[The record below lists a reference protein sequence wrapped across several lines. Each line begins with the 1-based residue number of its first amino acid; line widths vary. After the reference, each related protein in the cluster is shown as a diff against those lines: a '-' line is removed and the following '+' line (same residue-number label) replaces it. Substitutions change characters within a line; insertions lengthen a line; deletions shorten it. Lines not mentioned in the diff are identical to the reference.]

1 MRAIIGYMRKKRFLS
16 CLTAIIAIAVLFS
29 LSACSPVEY
38 QNIEKIDSSIAEDS
52 AEIDAAENDGR
63 SLTIKFHPVAGAR
76 SYAVTI
82 DGYLDK
88 EPISPV
94 LQDGIYTAAIEL
106 NEKPRAKALSNTI
119 NGTLYASSELKAT
132 ESTAWTQ
139 VKEFEAPYKRAS
151 INDFAPECR
160 VEERMKDSVVIEII
174 NAPEP
179 DMEYMVTLPDGTSKT
194 YTSSPFTIT
203 GLTEKG
209 TYSVVISHRFKGDA
223 QWGTKTATL
232 TIGAF
237 EGEVKLDITHS
248 KETGDITI
256 TQIPEGFT
264 RVELVK
270 EETGRVVASASLD
283 GNTASYTFKASEVF
297 PAFDLGSFK
306 AKAMSSDTTVISK
319 TIQYASPLVN
329 ATEDPGRQHYAFTF
343 DVADGVTSSDA
354 AIKID
359 GATAEFTVS
368 GNKGTIKLSSL
379 ESLTDYNT
387 TVTISGI
394 DIPLSFTTESF
405 AGYYRWTAPE
415 EDRTFTIHIT
425 EDNEDSPRYKYYI
438 YAIDGE
444 NKYRICPLID
454 EDIPSSGS
462 VSISFNAPEEK
473 YKEAN
478 EAYKWNY
485 DHWNALKSLASIYKL
500 KSWKISAP
508 PTISGDY
515 FETKVETSLTVLIS
529 SMTSKTK
536 TSFSFVE
543 KNIEGKNVPI
553 IYFTNVGLDDLTSSG
568 IYSNPNYEIEGV
580 EPNTFPMTYLGTSL

>member
-16 CLTAIIAIAVLFS
+16 CLTAIIAIAVLFL

-52 AEIDAAENDGR
+52 AEIDVAENDGR

-82 DGYLDK
+82 DGYLEK
-88 EPISPV
+88 EPIIPV
-94 LQDGIYTAAIEL
+94 LQDGIYTATIQL
-106 NEKPRAKALSNTI
+106 NEKPRAKALSSNTV

-160 VEERMKDSVVIEII
+160 VEERMKDSVLIEMI

-248 KETGDITI
+248 EENGDITI
-256 TQIPEGFT
+256 TQISEGFT
-264 RVELVK
+264 RIELVK

-283 GNTASYTFKASEVF
+283 GNTESYTFKASEVF

-329 ATEDPGRQHYAFTF
+329 ATEEPGRQHYAFTF
-343 DVADGVTSSDA
+343 DVADGVESSDA
-354 AIKID
+354 AVKID

-368 GNKGTIKLSSL
+368 GSKGTIKLSGL
-379 ESLTDYNT
+379 ESLTDYDT

-394 DIPLSFTTESF
+394 EIPLSFTTESF
-405 AGYYRWTAPE
+405 AGYYRWTAPKGDE
-415 EDRTFTIHIT
+415 EKTFTVHVSDKGS
-425 EDNEDSPRYKYYI
+425 ENFKYFI
-438 YAIDGE
+438 YAVDGTE
-444 NKYRICPLID
+444 ELRVCPLID
-454 EDIPSSGS
+454 KK
-462 VSISFNAPEEK
+462 VPEEGIGPINFSSPEEYTEENK
-473 YKEAN
+473 AFE
-478 EAYKWNY
+478 WNY
-485 DHWNALKSLASIYKL
+485 KHWATMDSFLGKPIIIN
-500 KSWKISAP
+500 SW
-508 PTISGDY
+508 TIQ
-515 FETKVETSLTVLIS
+515 KVEYASDYVSTDVLTDTNMS
-529 SMTSKTK
+529 SATTK
-536 TSFSFVE
+536 TSFTLIENDNELDSPKIYF
-543 KNIEGKNVPI
+543 KNEGK
-553 IYFTNVGLDDLTSSG
+553 GLAALGMYKNKNHVND
-568 IYSNPNYEIEGV
+568 GV
-580 EPNTFPMTYLGTSL
+580 DQWTFPMTYLGTSL